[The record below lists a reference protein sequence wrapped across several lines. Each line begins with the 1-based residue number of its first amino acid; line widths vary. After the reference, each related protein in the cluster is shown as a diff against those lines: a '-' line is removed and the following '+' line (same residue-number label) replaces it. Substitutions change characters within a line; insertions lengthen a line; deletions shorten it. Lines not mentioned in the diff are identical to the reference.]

1 MTLNE
6 KQVLETIQQR
16 TEQEGE
22 DFFGAEQLLWEADLS
37 FEIETKFK
45 RYTTA
50 LSNLLEEV
58 KEYFPDACYYTASGG
73 FNLML
78 TQPYSPEGKPQQKGV
93 ALSATRLEVGDG
105 DF

>member
-22 DFFGAEQLLWEADLS
+22 DFFGAVELLWEADQS
-37 FEIETKFK
+37 FETKFM

-58 KEYFPDACYYTASGG
+58 KEHFPDACYYTASGG

-78 TQPYSPEGKPQQKGV
+78 TRPHSPEGKQQAKGV
-93 ALSATRLEVGDG
+93 AISASMLSVDDG

>member
-22 DFFGAEQLLWEADLS
+22 DFFGAVELLWEADQS
-37 FEIETKFK
+37 FETKFM

-58 KEYFPDACYYTASGG
+58 KEHFPDACYYTASGG

-78 TQPYSPEGKPQQKGV
+78 TRPH
-93 ALSATRLEVGDG
+93 
-105 DF
+105 

>member
-22 DFFGAEQLLWEADLS
+22 DFFGAEQLLWEADHS
-37 FEIETKFK
+37 FETKFL

-58 KEYFPDACYYTASGG
+58 RKHFPDAGYYTASGG

-78 TQPYSPEGKPQQKGV
+78 TQPHSPECKPQAKGV
-93 ALSATRLEVGDG
+93 ARSAIRLEVGDG